1 MFFISFLQQT
11 ASMRLE
17 KALHCE
23 PHCFLFCFILGEKGR
38 GEKGRGDLNTL
49 YMYYAS
55 VSEVTKIHSKYFMEG
70 SCPPIVPLDGWPY
83 CPIHSVGCSPEI
95 LFLCNSSSLP
105 TLTRKGNLLSRC
117 VTDGLISR
125 PRSKNYFNAVYVRVT
140 IP

>member
-38 GEKGRGDLNTL
+38 GGGK
-49 YMYYAS
+49 YIVYALCILL
-55 VSEVTKIHSKYFMEG
+55 EVTKIQSKYFMEG

-83 CPIHSVGCSPEI
+83 YPVHSVGCSPEI